1 MKFRNKRAGKLQKK
15 SQTKVCKHAKRRNLR
30 YYNVSRDKN
39 PQRENEIDSPSYE
52 GFRAQLDCK
61 LTYDNKNQTQR
72 TLV

>member
-15 SQTKVCKHAKRRNLR
+15 GHTKVCKHAKRRNLR

-39 PQRENEIDSPSYE
+39 PQRENEMDSPSYE